1 MKLLPQ
7 SLIFITNQIVYKNLL
22 PFIAYRQLNV
32 NLSYISTALQI
43 VLLDQIPDV
52 HMYVHLPEFL
62 DGLFTILG
70 DNNKEI
76 RKM

>member
-1 MKLLPQ
+1 MIEHIFDCNGCIFSYKL
-7 SLIFITNQIVYKNLL
+7 VCM
-22 PFIAYRQLNV
+22 
-32 NLSYISTALQI
+32 LQI

-62 DGLFTILG
+62 DGLITILG

>member
-1 MKLLPQ
+1 M
-7 SLIFITNQIVYKNLL
+7 TNLL
-22 PFIAYRQLNV
+22 WQHTKIGGFICVLFYTDLYI
-32 NLSYISTALQI
+32 LSSSVVLTPILQI